1 MEKPLALR
9 KADFCKGLVE
19 LINGSGL
26 PAFVIADVIRDLSEK
41 TTALA
46 QQELEKQTE
55 AYYRALHDEEKGANT
70 EASEEETLEEDVSE
84 DDLR

>member
-41 TTALA
+41 TAALA
-46 QQELEKQTE
+46 QNELEAETAAYFKAIKE
-55 AYYRALHDEEKGANT
+55 AESNEDKGA
-70 EASEEETLEEDVSE
+70 EG
-84 DDLR
+84 